1 MRRAVFCLTL
11 VLLMASPALAAGY
24 FSSVGRFYVHFATVD
39 RFKVSLE
46 QKSDQTVVP
55 SWETTGRWYTHEARV
70 GRSRFDDRI
79 TVGAFAV
86 AMETLSAQTKVPSPA
101 TSDRWYTHVIVVD
114 RLKVDMT
121 KPVDTF
127 PSLEP

>member
-1 MRRAVFCLTL
+1 MRRAAICLALVF
-11 VLLMASPALAAGY
+11 LMASPAFAVGY
-24 FSSVGRFYVHFATVD
+24 FSSVDRFYVHFAKVG
-39 RFKVSLE
+39 RFKGDMT
-46 QKSDQTVVP
+46 QTSDQMVLSGRETV
-55 SWETTGRWYTHEARV
+55 GRWYTHEARV
-70 GRSRFDDRI
+70 GRYRFDDRI

-101 TSDRWYTHVIVVD
+101 TVDRWYTNVITVG

-127 PSLEP
+127 PSLDP